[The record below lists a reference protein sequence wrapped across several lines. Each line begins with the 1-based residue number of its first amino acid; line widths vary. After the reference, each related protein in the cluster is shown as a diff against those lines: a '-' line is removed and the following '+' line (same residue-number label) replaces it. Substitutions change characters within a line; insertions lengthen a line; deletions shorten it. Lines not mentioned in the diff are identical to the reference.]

1 MNIPEAIKY
10 PRELSLPGPWSG
22 SYGAHLTFVASED
35 FLQTTIVV
43 PSPPLSPL
51 DKAALRQAMRE
62 ARRNFVAHTSAAQ
75 RSALEQKLAAQ
86 LEPSLAKCRIVGG
99 YCPVGSEIS
108 PLAALERAAAAGTT
122 IAFPAFADSSA
133 RLAFLAGPPSAP
145 GPWGIP
151 QPPLD
156 SAEVLPEV
164 VLVPLLAIDARGTR
178 IGQGQGHYD
187 RVLGDL
193 RDRGSRLIGIGWV
206 FQRLETIIPADDW
219 DISLHGFASPE
230 GYEMFAR

>member
-1 MNIPEAIKY
+1 
-10 PRELSLPGPWSG
+10 
-22 SYGAHLTFVASED
+22 VASED

-43 PSPPLSPL
+43 PSPPFPPL

-62 ARRNFVAHTSAAQ
+62 ARRSFVAHTPAAQ
-75 RSALEQKLAAQ
+75 RSALEQKLAAR
-86 LEPSLAKCRIVGG
+86 LEPLLAKSGIVGG

-108 PLAALERAAAAGTT
+108 PLAALERAAADGAT
-122 IAFPAFADSSA
+122 IAYPAFADRSTPLTF
-133 RLAFLAGPPSAP
+133 RAGKPGAS
-145 GPWGIP
+145 GPWKIP

-156 SAEVLPEV
+156 EAVVLPDV

-187 RVLGDL
+187 RVLGSL

-206 FQRLETIIPADDW
+206 FQRLEIVIPADEW
-219 DISLHGFASPE
+219 DVPLHGFASPE
-230 GYEMFAR
+230 GYEVFPQ